1 MKNCKNCN
9 AELNDNAKFC
19 ASCGAEQGDV
29 VTTESPVNETVSEAP
44 AEPVNANV
52 YYTPGTE
59 PQPAAF
65 YNGAAPTMPVNAGTP
80 KKKTGLK
87 VVIAVIAILV
97 VAGIAFAV
105 KGVLSGGSSIEPGVV
120 EGNIYTNSSVD
131 VKINC
136 PDGWKIMTGA
146 ELAKSMGGTVDE
158 NGRVSADGGYYECM
172 LISDLGENIIAMTVD
187 GNLVAAA
194 MSEDDFIKSLMADYS
209 LNGKVSDPYK
219 LTIGNNEYNCF
230 DCASTSDGV
239 SVSQTMCTI
248 KEGRQYFFVII
259 TTLSDYS
266 EKTPAELI
274 EAHFAAAN

>member
-29 VTTESPVNETVSEAP
+29 VTAETPVNETVSAAP

-59 PQPAAF
+59 SQPAAF
-65 YNGAAPTMPVNAGTP
+65 NGGAVAENVAPP
-80 KKKTGLK
+80 KMKKGVKALS
-87 VVIAVIAILV
+87 IV
-97 VAGIAFAV
+97 VALLAAALVAFVVSGA
-105 KGVLSGGSSIEPGVV
+105 LSGGSSIEPGVV

-187 GNLVAAA
+187 GNLVDAA